1 MNFKFFLREKKKR
14 LTYAVII
21 LCPKVW
27 LGKLKG
33 TTSPKV
39 ELRDPG
45 PTQAPL
51 VFNPHIE
58 IV

>member
-1 MNFKFFLREKKKR
+1 MNFKFFLREKKKKKR

-27 LGKLKG
+27 LGKLKS

-39 ELRDPG
+39 ELKDPG
-45 PTQAPL
+45 PTQSPIG
-51 VFNPHIE
+51 F
-58 IV
+58 

>member
-1 MNFKFFLREKKKR
+1 MC
-14 LTYAVII
+14 AVII
-21 LCPKVW
+21 LHPNVQ
-27 LGKLKG
+27 LGKPKG
-33 TTSPKV
+33 TTSLKV
-39 ELRDPG
+39 ELKDLN